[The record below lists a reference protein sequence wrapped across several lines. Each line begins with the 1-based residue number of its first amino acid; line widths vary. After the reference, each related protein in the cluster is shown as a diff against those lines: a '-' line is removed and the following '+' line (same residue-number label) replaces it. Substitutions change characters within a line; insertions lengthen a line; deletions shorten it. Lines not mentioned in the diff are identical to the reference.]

1 MVVSPAVKSP
11 TSLPTTPQMEFL
23 HASLALLASMVLVL
37 AGMVGW
43 LYWQQTR
50 LFQNMNSIIM
60 VIGELTRP
68 PPPMEEELVDLVGL
82 SEKVGETITELK
94 EATAAP
100 AEEDDRASVEP
111 EAPKTEVVEGPPA
124 PLDTD
129 GLESKSK
136 KELQDL
142 LMKRGIPFGKQDT
155 KSGLISLLKAT
166 A

>member
-1 MVVSPAVKSP
+1 
-11 TSLPTTPQMEFL
+11 
-23 HASLALLASMVLVL
+23 MVLVL

-50 LFQNMNSIIM
+50 IFQTMNSIIM
-60 VIGELTRP
+60 VIGELARP
-68 PPPMEEELVDLVGL
+68 PPQPEAAEFAELVGL
-82 SEKVGETITELK
+82 SEKVTESIAEVK
-94 EATAAP
+94 EAATVP
-100 AEEDDRASVEP
+100 EEEDDRASVDP
-111 EAPKTEVVEGPPA
+111 EAPKAEVVEGPPP

-136 KELQDL
+136 KELQEL
-142 LMKRGIPFGKQDT
+142 LTKRGIPFGKTDT

>member
-1 MVVSPAVKSP
+1 
-11 TSLPTTPQMEFL
+11 
-23 HASLALLASMVLVL
+23 MVLVL

-50 LFQNMNSIIM
+50 LFQNMNSVIM

-68 PPPMEEELVDLVGL
+68 PAPEEEMAELVTL
-82 SEKVGETITELK
+82 SEKVGESIAEVK
-94 EATAAP
+94 EAAAP
-100 AEEDDRASVEP
+100 AEEDDRASVEA
-111 EAPKTEVVEGPPA
+111 ETSGVDVVDGPPA

-136 KELQDL
+136 KELQDIL
-142 LMKRGIPFGKQDT
+142 TKRGIPFGKQDT
-155 KSGLISLLKAT
+155 KSGLLSLLKAT